1 MSDFSAFYEK
11 NQTSIYNEHCEGVKK
26 MANPLDEVTG
36 PHNDEG
42 REVRVIEK
50 QLPVT
55 IGAGSLIFEIVISV
69 IGFVPGAV
77 LTFSENDLG
86 PLALVLIW
94 CAGVLPGLIYL
105 LLKVQAKNYFMQLMQ
120 RIQACA
126 STIGNYQEQR
136 YEILKNVA
144 GLVKQSV
151 ELDKDVM
158 KAVAAY
164 RSGGMPAD
172 GDLSRQEEI
181 LDRGFGKLFPQV
193 EAYPELRAHAQIAE
207 AMRQNSYLQRE
218 ITAARDLY
226 NQVVLIW
233 NTEIYNWPVKQIVAA
248 RSHFTTRI
256 PFTVSK
262 AVIDSSKSTFF

>member
-1 MSDFSAFYEK
+1 
-11 NQTSIYNEHCEGVKK
+11 

-36 PHNDEG
+36 PVNDAG

-55 IGAGSLIFEIVISV
+55 IGIGSVIFELFIYL
-69 IGFVPGAV
+69 IGFVPGAL
-77 LTFSENDLG
+77 LTFAAPGTVEL
-86 PLALVLIW
+86 PVLVLIW

-105 LLKVQAKNYFMQLMQ
+105 LMKVHAKNYFMQLMQ
-120 RIQACA
+120 RLQSSA

-144 GLVKQSV
+144 GLVKQSID
-151 ELDKDVM
+151 LDKDVM

-164 RSGGMPAD
+164 RSGGTPD
-172 GDLSRQEEI
+172 GNELIQHEEL
-181 LDRGFGKLFPQV
+181 LDRGFGRLFPQV
-193 EAYPELRAHAQIAE
+193 EAYPELKAHAQIAE

-233 NTEIYNWPVKQIVAA
+233 NTEVYNWPVKQIVAA
-248 RSHFTTRI
+248 RAGFTTRI
-256 PFTVSK
+256 PFTVSQ
-262 AVIDSSKSTFF
+262 ATLDGSKSTFF